1 MIKKLI
7 KKEFYL
13 QRRLNFKAVSLFE
26 TLISLTLII
35 IAFVI
40 LSQTFFWVKGNQF
53 DEIKKRIQIRNERV
67 LGM

>member
-40 LSQTFFWVKGNQF
+40 LSQTFFWIKGSQF
-53 DEIKKRIQIRNERV
+53 DEINRRVKTRNERV
-67 LGM
+67 LKM